1 MKRLG
6 ALLILVAVV
15 LSALLCACNNTPEA
29 IVITR
34 NGEQVESVTL
44 FEGEEIA
51 LAVKDVSSVVWQSND
66 TAVVVVE
73 TDGYV
78 RAKGI
83 GTATVTATKGKA
95 SATVTFTVTQ
105 YVAVESVTMQAKY
118 TVKAGG
124 FRTLG
129 VSVLPQNASDKSLT
143 YAVSPNDGKI
153 TFANGKAYAS
163 KDVTPLAQYT
173 ITVTNQR
180 SGKEATATMAVM
192 AETQAVAWTIGDS
205 IFDFND
211 LNDNDMVQTI
221 LKNAGYTKWHMD
233 NIAGRTVRAASSV
246 GVIDHINAGMYEAW
260 SEPDLILIQCGTNDC
275 YYMQQQPQFFTKE
288 SILSAIEQTC
298 RYLSERYP
306 DARIVWSTPIWRI
319 DTSQDNLQFFID
331 ALHEIC
337 GDYGVEVFDLH
348 LTSGFAELSAENF
361 GNTLYDGIHPSAQGK
376 ELYISEFDKYLSK

>member
-6 ALLILVAVV
+6 ALLILTVVA
-15 LSALLCACNNTPEA
+15 LFALLCACNNTTDG

-34 NGEQVESVTL
+34 GGEQVESVTL
-44 FEGEEIA
+44 FEGEEIT
-51 LAVKDVSSVVWQSND
+51 LAIGGVSSAVWQSSD
-66 TAVVVVE
+66 SSVVVVE
-73 TDGYV
+73 SDGFV
-78 RAKGI
+78 RAKGV
-83 GTATVTATKGKA
+83 GTATVTATSGKA
-95 SATVTFTVTQ
+95 SATVAFTVTQ

-118 TVKAGG
+118 SIKAGG
-124 FRTLG
+124 SRTLG

-153 TFANGKAYAS
+153 TFADGKAFAAV
-163 KDVTPLAQYT
+163 DVTPLARYT

-180 SGKEATATMAVM
+180 SGQEATAEMTIM

-211 LNDNDMVQTI
+211 INDNDMVQTI

-246 GVIDHINAGMYEAW
+246 GVIDHINVGMYEAW

-275 YYMQQQPQFFTKE
+275 YYMQQQPQLFTKE
-288 SILSAIEQTC
+288 SVRAAIEQTC
-298 RYLSERYP
+298 QYLSERYP

-319 DTSQDNLQFFID
+319 DASQDNLQFFID

-348 LTSGFAELSAENF
+348 LTSGFADLSVENF

-376 ELYISEFDKYLSK
+376 DLYVSEFGKYLSK